1 MDKTCFHQ
9 NQDTHFELV
18 SKLGFVS
25 ILPAILSIKGNFFEM
40 SLMKEVLISW
50 RYLWAKVKNGFIQ
63 TNYRLLHIENKTDTL
78 FQISME

>member
-1 MDKTCFHQ
+1 
-9 NQDTHFELV
+9 
-18 SKLGFVS
+18 
-25 ILPAILSIKGNFFEM
+25 M

-78 FQISME
+78 LSNFNGIKAVSQIFSHSFI